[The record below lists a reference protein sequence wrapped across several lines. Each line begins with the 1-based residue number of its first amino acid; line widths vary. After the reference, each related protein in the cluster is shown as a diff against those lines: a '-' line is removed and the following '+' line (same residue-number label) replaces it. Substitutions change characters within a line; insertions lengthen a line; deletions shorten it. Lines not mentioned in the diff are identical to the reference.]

1 MLQRIIRFF
10 KQLLQR
16 LLNRQPPPP
25 PPSNPV
31 RPTRS
36 DTEYEGLFLQLLE
49 VVHQGAS
56 RGEVKGWLI
65 GNQLKLGE
73 FVVWL
78 EGFGQRIADNPTPQ
92 EELARRMVLL
102 GNLEIGELGIV
113 AGRIGREIL
122 EGISQKSDSELTV
135 NSLEQY
141 SNNFWLDQ
149 SLEQVR
155 LGDFNKALSYFKKAI
170 KLQPDDTTTTEV
182 ILSPTLEIKLDFHE
196 VWFNQGF
203 ALYNLGR
210 FEEAIDSY
218 KKALEIKPDDHYA
231 WNDIGVALAHLGRFE
246 EAIDSYKKAL
256 EIKPDYHM
264 TWLNQGL
271 ALYNLGRFEEAIDSY
286 KKALEIKPDSH
297 MTWLNQGFALYNL
310 GRLEEAIDSYDTALE
325 IKPKFQALLNRGIA
339 LADLGRFEEA
349 INSYKKALE
358 IKPDSHD
365 ALNNQGFALNN
376 LERFEEAIDFYDK
389 ALEIKPDF
397 RIALLNRGNA
407 LKDLERFEEAI
418 NSFDKAL
425 EVKPDDHEALLNR
438 GNALK
443 DLGKFEEA
451 INSYKKALEIKP
463 DFRIALLNRGNALKD
478 LGKFEEAINSYKKAL
493 EIKPDDHEA
502 LLNRGNALYDLE
514 RFEEAI
520 NSFDKALEI
529 KPNFHEA
536 WNNRGIA
543 LYNLGRL
550 EKAIDSYDKA
560 LEIKPDLHEAWR
572 NRGLAAR
579 ISSHPTLTFSSQI
592 VDQHPELNQRGYQ
605 GEITCYEIG
614 LTYVKDDKQPE
625 GWGLLHYGMGLAHY
639 LEGRR
644 QKVRNYYNKA
654 INSYDTALTVLT
666 VNNFLESYLEV
677 LRDYIKVLWELGDSE
692 EAKELQRKELQRQ
705 ATDGLDRLIKKTPS
719 NYRKQQLS
727 LKFFGFNQL
736 TVDSAVKSGDFIKG
750 LELAE
755 EGKNTCLRW
764 MLLGW
769 SDDIP
774 RFSYEEMRQ
783 FLTAAFG
790 EKTAIVYWHL
800 SPIALTTFIL
810 KPDNPELEVIQ
821 QPSIQTLNDFE
832 DWLTDWNKSY
842 QEYREKTPDKDRLS
856 RDWRQN
862 MIPNLRGLKE
872 ILRIDEIIEKLDKIN
887 HVILVPHRDLHY
899 LPLESLFFLDY
910 SATPPFSLTRLPSL
924 KIGQN
929 LQSTPRIPAN
939 QTLLNIENPP
949 SVIQAGEGNKKR
961 LMPLPVAEIE
971 SEFVSL
977 RFDHPTRLSEEE
989 TTLEKVSQGLKQNYQ
1004 VLHFAGHGYYNT
1016 NDPKLSMLFL
1026 KGSDRLTLEE
1036 IIQPDYC
1043 LNSYQLVCLA
1053 ACETAVAGKQTILSE
1068 YVGLTSG
1075 FLMQQVDHVL
1085 GTLWVVES
1093 VACSLFVIEFYY
1105 RWQVL
1110 KLSKTDAFTQTQT
1123 WLKTATHQELK
1134 DWCEARVAE
1143 LPTDKRLLGK
1153 RFKISVDEL
1162 AIIEQNPP
1170 LQHPYYWAAF
1180 ILSGYER
1187 L

>member
-56 RGEVKGWLI
+56 RGEVKGWLM
-65 GNQLKLGE
+65 GNKLKPGE
-73 FVVWL
+73 FVAWL

-92 EELARRMVLL
+92 EKLARRMVLL

-122 EGISQKSDSELTV
+122 EGINPKSD
-135 NSLEQY
+135 
-141 SNNFWLDQ
+141 D
-149 SLEQVR
+149 
-155 LGDFNKALSYFKKAI
+155 
-170 KLQPDDTTTTEV
+170 
-182 ILSPTLEIKLDFHE
+182 
-196 VWFNQGF
+196 
-203 ALYNLGR
+203 
-210 FEEAIDSY
+210 
-218 KKALEIKPDDHYA
+218 KALEFKPDDHEA
-231 WNDIGVALAHLGRFE
+231 WFNRGVALLFSGRLE
-246 EAIDSYKKAL
+246 EAVNSFDKAL
-256 EIKPDYHM
+256 EFKPDDHVA
-264 TWLNQGL
+264 WCNRG
-271 ALYNLGRFEEAIDSY
+271 S
-286 KKALEIKPDSH
+286 
-297 MTWLNQGFALYNL
+297 ALYNL
-310 GRLEEAIDSYDTALE
+310 GRLEEAINSYDKALE
-325 IKPKFQALLNRGIA
+325 FKPDFHEAWCNRGAI
-339 LADLGRFEEA
+339 LCDRLGKYEEA
-349 INSYKKALE
+349 INSFDKALE
-358 IKPDSHD
+358 FKPDSHV
-365 ALNNQGFALNN
+365 AW
-376 LERFEEAIDFYDK
+376 Y
-389 ALEIKPDF
+389 
-397 RIALLNRGNA
+397 NRGNA
-407 LKDLERFEEAI
+407 LYNLGRFEEAI

-425 EVKPDDHEALLNR
+425 E
-438 GNALK
+438 
-443 DLGKFEEA
+443 F
-451 INSYKKALEIKP
+451 
-463 DFRIALLNRGNALKD
+463 
-478 LGKFEEAINSYKKAL
+478 
-493 EIKPDDHEA
+493 
-502 LLNRGNALYDLE
+502 
-514 RFEEAI
+514 
-520 NSFDKALEI
+520 
-529 KPNFHEA
+529 
-536 WNNRGIA
+536 
-543 LYNLGRL
+543 
-550 EKAIDSYDKA
+550 
-560 LEIKPDLHEAWR
+560 KPDLHEAWYGRGIALADLGRLEEAINSYDKALEFKPDFYLAWGSRGSALNNLGRLEEAINSYDKTLEFKPDDHKAWR
-572 NRGLAAR
+572 NRGIAAGE
-579 ISSHPTLTFSSQI
+579 SSHPNKFLTSFSQI
-592 VDQHPELNQRGYQ
+592 VAKHPKLNQRGYQ
-605 GEITCYEIG
+605 GKITCYEIG
-614 LTYVKDDKQPE
+614 LTYVKKDKQPE
-625 GWGLLHYGMGLAHY
+625 GWGLLHYEMGQAHY
-639 LEGRR
+639 FEGRR
-644 QKVRNYYNKA
+644 QKVGASDYYVKA
-654 INSYDTALTVLT
+654 IKSYNSALTVLT
-666 VNNFLESYLEV
+666 VNNFLETYLKV
-677 LRDYIKVLWELGDSE
+677 LQDYIKVLFELGE
-692 EAKELQRKELQRQ
+692 TERVEELQRE
-705 ATDGLDRLIKKTPS
+705 ATDGLRRLIEKTPN
-719 NYRKQQLS
+719 NYKKQQLS
-727 LKFFGFNQL
+727 LEFIGFNQL
-736 TVDSAVKSGDFIKG
+736 TVDLAVKSGDFIKG

-755 EGKNTCLRW
+755 AGKNTCLRW

-774 RFSYEEMRQ
+774 KFSYGEMRQ

-862 MIPNLRGLKE
+862 MIPNLRALKE

-899 LPLESLFFLDY
+899 LPLESLFFLDD
-910 SATPPFSLTRLPSL
+910 SAPPPFSLTRLPSL

-929 LQSTPRIPAN
+929 LQSTPRIPAS

-949 SVIQAGEGNKKR
+949 SIIQAGEGNKKR
-961 LMPLPVAEIE
+961 LMPLPVADIE

-977 RFDHPTRLSEEE
+977 RFDHPTRLSEDE

-1026 KGSDRLTLEE
+1026 KGSDRFTLEE
-1036 IIQPDYC
+1036 IIKSDYC

-1068 YVGLTSG
+1068 YVGLASG
-1075 FLMQQVDHVL
+1075 FLMQQVDHIL

-1134 DWCEARVAE
+1134 DWCEARIAE
-1143 LPTDKRLLGK
+1143 LPPEKGLLGK

-1180 ILSGYER
+1180 ILIGYER

>member
-10 KQLLQR
+10 KRLLQR

-31 RPTRS
+31 RPNRS

-49 VVHQGAS
+49 IVHQGAS
-56 RGEVKGWLI
+56 RGEVKGWLM
-65 GNQLKLGE
+65 GNQLKPGE

-78 EGFGQRIADNPTPQ
+78 ERFGQRIADNPTPQ
-92 EELARRMVLL
+92 EELAKRMVLL

-122 EGISQKSDSELTV
+122 EGINSKSDD
-135 NSLEQY
+135 NSWFDQGCQQVEKGNFEDALFCFEKVIQLEPDNHVAW
-141 SNNFWLDQ
+141 SNRGAAL
-149 SLEQVR
+149 SLFGR
-155 LGDFNKALSYFKKAI
+155 LEEAIDSYDKALEFK
-170 KLQPDDTTTTEV
+170 PDDHYV
-182 ILSPTLEIKLDFHE
+182 WYNRGIALDNLGRLEEAINSFDKALEFKPDDHE
-196 VWFNQGF
+196 AWNSRGG
-203 ALYNLGR
+203 ALNNLGR
-210 FEEAIDSY
+210 FEEAINSY
-218 KKALEIKPDDHYA
+218 DKTLEFKPDLHQAWGSRGNALAYLGRLEEAINSYDKALKFKPDDHKA
-231 WNDIGVALAHLGRFE
+231 WCNRG
-246 EAIDSYKKAL
+246 S
-256 EIKPDYHM
+256 
-264 TWLNQGL
+264 
-271 ALYNLGRFEEAIDSY
+271 
-286 KKALEIKPDSH
+286 
-297 MTWLNQGFALYNL
+297 ALYNL
-310 GRLEEAIDSYDTALE
+310 GRLEEAINSYDKTLE
-325 IKPKFQALLNRGIA
+325 F
-339 LADLGRFEEA
+339 
-349 INSYKKALE
+349 
-358 IKPDSHD
+358 
-365 ALNNQGFALNN
+365 
-376 LERFEEAIDFYDK
+376 
-389 ALEIKPDF
+389 KPDF
-397 RIALLNRGNA
+397 HYAWSNRGGTA
-407 LKDLERFEEAI
+407 
-418 NSFDKAL
+418 
-425 EVKPDDHEALLNR
+425 
-438 GNALK
+438 
-443 DLGKFEEA
+443 GK
-451 INSYKKALEIKP
+451 
-463 DFRIALLNRGNALKD
+463 
-478 LGKFEEAINSYKKAL
+478 
-493 EIKPDDHEA
+493 
-502 LLNRGNALYDLE
+502 
-514 RFEEAI
+514 
-520 NSFDKALEI
+520 
-529 KPNFHEA
+529 
-536 WNNRGIA
+536 
-543 LYNLGRL
+543 
-550 EKAIDSYDKA
+550 
-560 LEIKPDLHEAWR
+560 
-572 NRGLAAR
+572 
-579 ISSHPTLTFSSQI
+579 SSHPNQFLTSFSQI
-592 VDQHPELNQRGYQ
+592 VAKHPELNQRGYQ
-605 GEITCYEIG
+605 GKITCYEIG
-614 LTYVKDDKQPE
+614 LTYVKKEKQPE
-625 GWGLLHYGMGLAHY
+625 GWGRLHYYIGREHY
-639 LEGRR
+639 SEGRR
-644 QKVRNYYNKA
+644 QKVGVSDYYVKA
-654 INSYDTALTVLT
+654 INSYNTALTVLT

-677 LRDYIKVLWELGDSE
+677 LRDYIKVLWELGE
-692 EAKELQRKELQRQ
+692 TERVKVLQQE
-705 ATDGLDRLIKKTPS
+705 ATDGLRRLIEETPS
-719 NYRKQQLS
+719 NYIKQQLS
-727 LKFFGFNQL
+727 LKFIGFDQL
-736 TVDSAVKSGDFIKG
+736 TVDLAVKSGDFING

-769 SDDIP
+769 SDKIP
-774 RFSYEEMRQ
+774 KFSYGEMRQ

-821 QPSIQTLNDFE
+821 QPSIQTLSDFE

-862 MIPNLRGLKE
+862 MIPNLRALKE
-872 ILRIDEIIEKLDKIN
+872 ILRIDEIIEKLDSIN

-899 LPLESLFFLDY
+899 LPLESLFLLSDF
-910 SATPPFSLTRLPSL
+910 APPPFSLTRLPSL

-929 LQSTPRIPAN
+929 LQSTPRITAN

-949 SVIQAGEGNKKR
+949 SIIQAGEGNKKR
-961 LMPLPVAEIE
+961 LMPLPVADIE

-977 RFDHPTRLSEEE
+977 RFDHPTRLAEDE
-989 TTLEKVSQGLKQNYQ
+989 TTLEKVSQGLKQKYQ

-1016 NDPKLSMLFL
+1016 NDPKSSMLFL
-1026 KGSDRLTLEE
+1026 KDSDRLTLEE

-1068 YVGLTSG
+1068 YVGLASG

-1123 WLKTATHQELK
+1123 WLKTATHQELQ
-1134 DWCEARVAE
+1134 DWCEARIAE
-1143 LPTDKRLLGK
+1143 LPPEKGLLGK

>member
-1 MLQRIIRFF
+1 MDVGVSIVIADATPQYLGNVYNNDKCAEEIGCMLQRIIRFF

-36 DTEYEGLFLQLLE
+36 DTEYEELFLQLLE

-56 RGEVKGWLI
+56 RGEVKGWLM
-65 GNQLKLGE
+65 GNKLKPGE

-122 EGISQKSDSELTV
+122 EEISPKSDD
-135 NSLEQY
+135 NS
-141 SNNFWLDQ
+141 WLDQ
-149 SLEQVR
+149 GCQ
-155 LGDFNKALSYFKKAI
+155 
-170 KLQPDDTTTTEV
+170 Q
-182 ILSPTLEIKLDFHE
+182 LEIENFEDALFYFEKVIELEPDNHKAWKKRGDALD
-196 VWFNQGF
+196 
-203 ALYNLGR
+203 NLGR
-210 FEEAIDSY
+210 FEEAINSFD
-218 KKALEIKPDDHYA
+218 KALEFKPDLHEA
-231 WNDIGVALAHLGRFE
+231 W
-246 EAIDSYKKAL
+246 
-256 EIKPDYHM
+256 
-264 TWLNQGL
+264 
-271 ALYNLGRFEEAIDSY
+271 YNRAG
-286 KKALEIKPDSH
+286 
-297 MTWLNQGFALYNL
+297 ALYNL
-310 GRLEEAIDSYDTALE
+310 GRLEEAINSCEKALE
-325 IKPKFQALLNRGIA
+325 FKPDDHYAWGNRGIA

-349 INSYKKALE
+349 INSCEKALE
-358 IKPDSHD
+358 
-365 ALNNQGFALNN
+365 F
-376 LERFEEAIDFYDK
+376 
-389 ALEIKPDF
+389 KPDF
-397 RIALLNRGNA
+397 
-407 LKDLERFEEAI
+407 
-418 NSFDKAL
+418 
-425 EVKPDDHEALLNR
+425 HEAWHRR
-438 GNALK
+438 GDALYY
-443 DLGKFEEA
+443 LGRLEEA
-451 INSYKKALEIKP
+451 INSYDNALEFKP
-463 DFRIALLNRGNALKD
+463 DYHL
-478 LGKFEEAINSYKKAL
+478 
-493 EIKPDDHEA
+493 
-502 LLNRGNALYDLE
+502 
-514 RFEEAI
+514 
-520 NSFDKALEI
+520 
-529 KPNFHEA
+529 A
-536 WNNRGIA
+536 WNNRGDA

-550 EKAIDSYDKA
+550 EEAINSYDKA
-560 LEIKPDLHEAWR
+560 LEFKPDYHLAWS
-572 NRGLAAR
+572 NRGGAAGN
-579 ISSHPTLTFSSQI
+579 SSHPNQFLTSFSQI
-592 VDQHPELNQRGYQ
+592 VAKHPELNQRGDQ
-605 GEITCYEIG
+605 GIITCFETG
-614 LTYVKDDKQPE
+614 LTYVKKDKQPE
-625 GWGLLHYGMGLAHY
+625 GWGQLHYKMGRAHY
-639 LEGRR
+639 FKGRR
-644 QKVRNYYNKA
+644 QKVGASDYYVKA
-654 INSYDTALTVLT
+654 INSYNTALTVLT
-666 VNNFLESYLEV
+666 ANNFLESYLKV
-677 LRDYIKVLWELGDSE
+677 LKDYIKVLLESGQIQIV
-692 EAKELQRKELQRQ
+692 KERVKVLQQE
-705 ATDGLDRLIKKTPS
+705 ATDGLRRLIEETPS
-719 NYRKQQLS
+719 NYIKQQLS
-727 LKFFGFNQL
+727 LKFIEFDQL
-736 TVDSAVKSGDFIKG
+736 TVDLAVKSGDFING

-755 EGKNTCLRW
+755 FGKNTCLPL
-764 MLLGW
+764 MLLGC

-774 RFSYEEMRQ
+774 WFSYGEMRQ
-783 FLTAAFG
+783 FLTTAFG

-821 QPSIQTLNDFE
+821 QPSIQTLSNFE

-842 QEYREKTPDKDRLS
+842 QEYREKTPDKNRLS

-862 MIPNLRGLKE
+862 MIPNLRALKE
-872 ILRIDEIIEKLDKIN
+872 ILRIDEIIEKLDSIN

-899 LPLESLFFLDY
+899 LPLESLFFLGD
-910 SATPPFSLTRLPSL
+910 SAPPPFSLTRLPSL

-929 LQSTPRIPAN
+929 LQSTPRIIAN

-949 SVIQAGEGNKKR
+949 SIIQAGEGNKKR

-977 RFDHPTRLSEEE
+977 RFNHPTRLSEEE

-1004 VLHFAGHGYYNT
+1004 VLHFAGHGNYNT

-1036 IIQPDYC
+1036 IIQLDYC

-1068 YVGLTSG
+1068 YVGLASG

-1123 WLKTATHQELK
+1123 WLKTATHQELQN
-1134 DWCEARVAE
+1134 WCEARIAE
-1143 LPTDKRLLGK
+1143 LPPEKGLLGK
-1153 RFKISVDEL
+1153 RFKLSVDEL
-1162 AIIEQNPP
+1162 ARIEQNPP

>member
-1 MLQRIIRFF
+1 MLQRIIGFF
-10 KQLLQR
+10 KRLLQR

-31 RPTRS
+31 RPNLS

-65 GNQLKLGE
+65 GNKLKPGE

-78 EGFGQRIADNPTPQ
+78 EGFGERIADNPTPQ

-122 EGISQKSDSELTV
+122 EGINPKSDDNSWFGQGCQQLKKGNFEDALFCFEKVIELEPD
-135 NSLEQY
+135 NHEA
-141 SNNFWLDQ
+141 WI
-149 SLEQVR
+149 R
-155 LGDFNKALSYFKKAI
+155 RGGALGN
-170 KLQPDDTTTTEV
+170 
-182 ILSPTLEIKLDFHE
+182 
-196 VWFNQGF
+196 
-203 ALYNLGR
+203 
-210 FEEAIDSY
+210 
-218 KKALEIKPDDHYA
+218 
-231 WNDIGVALAHLGRFE
+231 
-246 EAIDSYKKAL
+246 
-256 EIKPDYHM
+256 
-264 TWLNQGL
+264 
-271 ALYNLGRFEEAIDSY
+271 
-286 KKALEIKPDSH
+286 
-297 MTWLNQGFALYNL
+297 
-310 GRLEEAIDSYDTALE
+310 
-325 IKPKFQALLNRGIA
+325 
-339 LADLGRFEEA
+339 LGRFEEA
-349 INSYKKALE
+349 INSY
-358 IKPDSHD
+358 
-365 ALNNQGFALNN
+365 
-376 LERFEEAIDFYDK
+376 DK
-389 ALEIKPDF
+389 ALEIKPNFHEAWFNRCIDLGNLGRF
-397 RIALLNRGNA
+397 KEAINSYEKAVKIKPDGYKAWYNRGLALVNLGRLEEAINSYEKA
-407 LKDLERFEEAI
+407 LKIKPDDHEAWNSRGAILCDNLGRFEEAI

-425 EVKPDDHEALLNR
+425 EFKPDYDYAWYGR
-438 GNALK
+438 GNALAN
-443 DLGKFEEA
+443 LGRLEEA
-451 INSYKKALEIKP
+451 INSYDKALE
-463 DFRIALLNRGNALKD
+463 F
-478 LGKFEEAINSYKKAL
+478 
-493 EIKPDDHEA
+493 KPDDH
-502 LLNRGNALYDLE
+502 LTWYNRGVTAGE
-514 RFEEAI
+514 
-520 NSFDKALEI
+520 
-529 KPNFHEA
+529 
-536 WNNRGIA
+536 
-543 LYNLGRL
+543 
-550 EKAIDSYDKA
+550 
-560 LEIKPDLHEAWR
+560 
-572 NRGLAAR
+572 
-579 ISSHPTLTFSSQI
+579 SSHPHQFLTSFSQI
-592 VDQHPELNQRGYQ
+592 VAKHPELNQRGYQ
-605 GEITCYEIG
+605 GKITCYETG
-614 LTYVKDDKQPE
+614 LTYVKKDKQPE
-625 GWGLLHYGMGLAHY
+625 GWGLLHYYIGQAHY
-639 LEGRR
+639 SEGRR
-644 QKVRNYYNKA
+644 QKVGASDYYVKA
-654 INSYDTALTVLT
+654 IKSYNTALTVLT
-666 VNNFLESYLEV
+666 ANNFLKSYLKV
-677 LRDYIKVLWELGDSE
+677 LQDYIKVLLELGE
-692 EAKELQRKELQRQ
+692 TERVEELQRE
-705 ATDGLDRLIKKTPS
+705 ATDGLRRLIEETPD
-719 NYRKQQLS
+719 NYIKQQLS
-727 LKFFGFNQL
+727 LKFIGFNQL
-736 TVDSAVKSGDFIKG
+736 TVDLAVKSGDFING

-755 EGKNTCLRW
+755 AGKNTCLRW

-774 RFSYEEMRQ
+774 KFSYGEMRQ

-832 DWLTDWNKSY
+832 DWLTNWNKSY

-872 ILRIDEIIEKLDKIN
+872 ILRIDEIIEKLDRIN

-899 LPLESLFFLDY
+899 LPLESLFFLGD
-910 SATPPFSLTRLPSL
+910 SAPPPFSLTRLPSL
-924 KIGQN
+924 KIGKN
-929 LQSTPRIPAN
+929 LQSTPRIPAS

-949 SVIQAGEGNKKR
+949 SIIQAEEGNKKR
-961 LMPLPVAEIE
+961 LMPLPVADIE

-1026 KGSDRLTLEE
+1026 KGSDRFTLEE

-1068 YVGLTSG
+1068 YVGLASG
-1075 FLMQQVDHVL
+1075 FLMQQVDHIL

-1123 WLKTATHQELK
+1123 WLKTATHQDLQ
-1134 DWCEARVAE
+1134 DWCEAKIAE
-1143 LPTDKRLLGK
+1143 LPPEKGLLGN
-1153 RFKISVDEL
+1153 RFKISVNEL
-1162 AIIEQNPP
+1162 AIIEQNQP

>member
-10 KQLLQR
+10 KRLLQR

-31 RPTRS
+31 RPNRS

-49 VVHQGAS
+49 MVHQSVS
-56 RGEVKGWLI
+56 RGEVKGWLM
-65 GNQLKLGE
+65 GNQLKPGE
-73 FVVWL
+73 FVIWL

-122 EGISQKSDSELTV
+122 ERISPKSDD
-135 NSLEQY
+135 NSWFDQGCQQLE
-141 SNNFWLDQ
+141 
-149 SLEQVR
+149 R
-155 LGDFNKALSYFKKAI
+155 GDFEDALFSFEKVI
-170 KLQPDDTTTTEV
+170 ELEPDN
-182 ILSPTLEIKLDFHE
+182 HE
-196 VWFNQGF
+196 
-203 ALYNLGR
+203 
-210 FEEAIDSY
+210 
-218 KKALEIKPDDHYA
+218 A
-231 WNDIGVALAHLGRFE
+231 WRKRGNALA
-246 EAIDSYKKAL
+246 D
-256 EIKPDYHM
+256 
-264 TWLNQGL
+264 
-271 ALYNLGRFEEAIDSY
+271 
-286 KKALEIKPDSH
+286 
-297 MTWLNQGFALYNL
+297 L
-310 GRLEEAIDSYDTALE
+310 GRLEEAINSYDKALE
-325 IKPKFQALLNRGIA
+325 FKPDDHYFWCIRGIA

-349 INSYKKALE
+349 INSY
-358 IKPDSHD
+358 
-365 ALNNQGFALNN
+365 
-376 LERFEEAIDFYDK
+376 DK
-389 ALEIKPDF
+389 ALEFKPDDHYF
-397 RIALLNRGNA
+397 WCIRGVALA
-407 LKDLERFEEAI
+407 DLGRFEEAI
-418 NSFDKAL
+418 NSYDKAL
-425 EVKPDDHEALLNR
+425 EFKPDLHEAWNSR
-438 GNALK
+438 GVNLA
-443 DLGKFEEA
+443 DLGRFEEA
-451 INSYKKALEIKP
+451 INSYDKALEFKP
-463 DFRIALLNRGNALKD
+463 DDHIVWWNRGNALAD
-478 LGKFEEAINSYKKAL
+478 LGRFEEAINSYDEALKIKSDDYYSWGKRGNALGNSGRLEKAINSYDKVL
-493 EIKPDDHEA
+493 EIKPDDH
-502 LLNRGNALYDLE
+502 Y
-514 RFEEAI
+514 
-520 NSFDKALEI
+520 
-529 KPNFHEA
+529 A
-536 WNNRGIA
+536 WLNRGIA
-543 LYNLGRL
+543 AG
-550 EKAIDSYDKA
+550 E
-560 LEIKPDLHEAWR
+560 
-572 NRGLAAR
+572 
-579 ISSHPTLTFSSQI
+579 SSHPNQFLTSFSQI
-592 VDQHPELNQRGYQ
+592 VAKHPELNQRGYQ

-614 LTYVKDDKQPE
+614 LIYVKKDKQPE
-625 GWGLLHYGMGLAHY
+625 GWGLLHYSIGRAHY
-639 LEGRR
+639 FEGRR
-644 QKVRNYYNKA
+644 QKVGASDYYVKA
-654 INSYDTALTVLT
+654 IKSYNTALTVLT
-666 VNNFLESYLEV
+666 ANNFLETYLKV
-677 LRDYIKVLWELGDSE
+677 LKDYIKVLFELGE
-692 EAKELQRKELQRQ
+692 TERAEELQRE
-705 ATDGLDRLIKKTPS
+705 ATDGLRRLIQETPN
-719 NYRKQQLS
+719 NYKKQQLS
-727 LKFFGFNQL
+727 LEFIEFDQL
-736 TVDSAVKSGDFIKG
+736 TVDLAVKSGDFING

-755 EGKNTCLRW
+755 FGKNTCLRW

-774 RFSYEEMRQ
+774 KFSYGEMRQ

-810 KPDNPELEVIQ
+810 KPDNPELEIIQ
-821 QPSIQTLNDFE
+821 QASIQTLSNFE

-862 MIPNLRGLKE
+862 MIPNLRALKE
-872 ILRIDEIIEKLDKIN
+872 ILRIDEIIEKLDTIN

-899 LPLESLFFLDY
+899 LPLESLFFLGD
-910 SATPPFSLTRLPSL
+910 SAPPPFSLTRLPSL

-939 QTLLNIENPP
+939 KTLLNIENPP
-949 SVIQAGEGNKKR
+949 QAGEGNKKR
-961 LMPLPVAEIE
+961 SIPMADIE

-977 RFDHPTRLSEEE
+977 RFDNPTRLSEEE

-1043 LNSYQLVCLA
+1043 LNSYELVCLA

-1068 YVGLTSG
+1068 YVGLASG
-1075 FLMQQVDHVL
+1075 FLMQKVDHIL

-1143 LPTDKRLLGK
+1143 LPPEKGLLRK
-1153 RFKISVDEL
+1153 RFKKSVDKL
-1162 AIIEQNPP
+1162 AIIGEDPP

-1180 ILSGYER
+1180 ILTGYDR
-1187 L
+1187 FRS

>member
-65 GNQLKLGE
+65 GNKLKPGE
-73 FVVWL
+73 FVAWL

-122 EGISQKSDSELTV
+122 EGISPTSDD
-135 NSLEQY
+135 NS
-141 SNNFWLDQ
+141 WLDQ
-149 SLEQVR
+149 GCQQLERDNFEDALFCFEKVIE
-155 LGDFNKALSYFKKAI
+155 LEPDNHKA
-170 KLQPDDTTTTEV
+170 
-182 ILSPTLEIKLDFHE
+182 
-196 VWFNQGF
+196 
-203 ALYNLGR
+203 
-210 FEEAIDSY
+210 
-218 KKALEIKPDDHYA
+218 
-231 WNDIGVALAHLGRFE
+231 
-246 EAIDSYKKAL
+246 
-256 EIKPDYHM
+256 
-264 TWLNQGL
+264 WL
-271 ALYNLGRFEEAIDSY
+271 I
-286 KKALEIKPDSH
+286 
-297 MTWLNQGFALYNL
+297 
-310 GRLEEAIDSYDTALE
+310 
-325 IKPKFQALLNRGIA
+325 RGIA
-339 LADLGRFEEA
+339 LGDLGRFEEA
-349 INSYKKALE
+349 INSYDKALE
-358 IKPDSHD
+358 FKPDLHEAWYNRGIALGDLGRLEEAINSYDKALEFKPDLHEAWYNRGFALDDLGRLEEAINSYDNALKFQPDYHEVWAKRGD
-365 ALNNQGFALNN
+365 ALDNLGRLEEEINSYDNALKFKPDYHEVWCNRGFALNN
-376 LERFEEAIDFYDK
+376 LGRLEEAINSYDN
-389 ALEIKPDF
+389 ALKFKPDF
-397 RIALLNRGNA
+397 HYAWNNRGFA
-407 LKDLERFEEAI
+407 LANLGRFEEAI
-418 NSFDKAL
+418 NS
-425 EVKPDDHEALLNR
+425 
-438 GNALK
+438 
-443 DLGKFEEA
+443 
-451 INSYKKALEIKP
+451 
-463 DFRIALLNRGNALKD
+463 
-478 LGKFEEAINSYKKAL
+478 
-493 EIKPDDHEA
+493 
-502 LLNRGNALYDLE
+502 
-514 RFEEAI
+514 
-520 NSFDKALEI
+520 
-529 KPNFHEA
+529 
-536 WNNRGIA
+536 
-543 LYNLGRL
+543 
-550 EKAIDSYDKA
+550 YDKA
-560 LEIKPDLHEAWR
+560 LEFKPDYHEAWY
-572 NRGLAAR
+572 NRGVAAGQ
-579 ISSHPTLTFSSQI
+579 SSHPHQFLTSFSQI
-592 VDQHPELNQRGYQ
+592 VAKHPKLNQRGYQ

-614 LTYVKDDKQPE
+614 LTYVKKDKQSE
-625 GWGLLHYGMGLAHY
+625 GWGLLHYKIGQAHY
-639 LEGRR
+639 SEGRG
-644 QKVRNYYNKA
+644 QKVSASDYYVKA
-654 INSYDTALTVLT
+654 IKSYNTALTVLT
-666 VNNFLESYLEV
+666 ANNFLESHLKV
-677 LRDYIKVLWELGDSE
+677 LKDYIKVLFELGE
-692 EAKELQRKELQRQ
+692 TERAEELQRE
-705 ATDGLDRLIKKTPS
+705 ATDGLRRLIEETPN
-719 NYRKQQLS
+719 NYKKQQLS
-727 LKFFGFNQL
+727 LEFLGFNQL
-736 TVDSAVKSGDFIKG
+736 TVDLAVKSGDFIKG

-755 EGKNTCLRW
+755 AGKNTCLRW

-774 RFSYEEMRQ
+774 KFSYGEMRQ
-783 FLTAAFG
+783 FLTAAFR

-862 MIPNLRGLKE
+862 MIPNLRELKE

-899 LPLESLFFLDY
+899 LPLESIFFLGD

-949 SVIQAGEGNKKR
+949 SIIQAGEGNKKR
-961 LMPLPVAEIE
+961 LMPLPVADIE

-977 RFDHPTRLSEEE
+977 RFDHPTRLSEDE

-1026 KGSDRLTLEE
+1026 KDSDRLTLEE
-1036 IIQPDYC
+1036 IIKPDYC

-1068 YVGLTSG
+1068 YLGLASG
-1075 FLMQQVDHVL
+1075 FLMQQVDHIL

-1110 KLSKTDAFTQTQT
+1110 KLSKTEAFTQTQT
-1123 WLKTATHQELK
+1123 WLKTATHQDLK
-1134 DWCEARVAE
+1134 DWCEARIAE
-1143 LPTDKRLLGK
+1143 LPPEKGLLGK
-1153 RFKISVDEL
+1153 RFKISIDEL

>member
-1 MLQRIIRFF
+1 MLQRIIGFF
-10 KQLLQR
+10 KRLLQR

-31 RPTRS
+31 RPNLS

-65 GNQLKLGE
+65 GNKLKPGE

-78 EGFGQRIADNPTPQ
+78 EGFGERIADNPTPQ

-122 EGISQKSDSELTV
+122 EGINPKSDDNSWFGQGCQQLKKGNFEDALFCFEKVIELEPD
-135 NSLEQY
+135 NHEA
-141 SNNFWLDQ
+141 WI
-149 SLEQVR
+149 R
-155 LGDFNKALSYFKKAI
+155 RGGALGN
-170 KLQPDDTTTTEV
+170 
-182 ILSPTLEIKLDFHE
+182 
-196 VWFNQGF
+196 
-203 ALYNLGR
+203 
-210 FEEAIDSY
+210 
-218 KKALEIKPDDHYA
+218 
-231 WNDIGVALAHLGRFE
+231 
-246 EAIDSYKKAL
+246 
-256 EIKPDYHM
+256 
-264 TWLNQGL
+264 
-271 ALYNLGRFEEAIDSY
+271 
-286 KKALEIKPDSH
+286 
-297 MTWLNQGFALYNL
+297 
-310 GRLEEAIDSYDTALE
+310 
-325 IKPKFQALLNRGIA
+325 
-339 LADLGRFEEA
+339 LGRFEEA
-349 INSYKKALE
+349 INSY
-358 IKPDSHD
+358 
-365 ALNNQGFALNN
+365 
-376 LERFEEAIDFYDK
+376 
-389 ALEIKPDF
+389 
-397 RIALLNRGNA
+397 
-407 LKDLERFEEAI
+407 
-418 NSFDKAL
+418 
-425 EVKPDDHEALLNR
+425 
-438 GNALK
+438 
-443 DLGKFEEA
+443 
-451 INSYKKALEIKP
+451 
-463 DFRIALLNRGNALKD
+463 
-478 LGKFEEAINSYKKAL
+478 
-493 EIKPDDHEA
+493 
-502 LLNRGNALYDLE
+502 
-514 RFEEAI
+514 
-520 NSFDKALEI
+520 DKALEI

-536 WNNRGIA
+536 WFNRGIDLGNLGRFKEAINSYEKAVKIKPDGYKAWYNRGLA
-543 LYNLGRL
+543 LVNLGRL
-550 EKAIDSYDKA
+550 EEAINSYDKA
-560 LEIKPDLHEAWR
+560 LEFKPDDHLTWY
-572 NRGLAAR
+572 NRGVTAGE
-579 ISSHPTLTFSSQI
+579 SSHPHKFLTSFSQI
-592 VDQHPELNQRGYQ
+592 VAKHPELNQRGYQ
-605 GEITCYEIG
+605 GKITCYETG
-614 LTYVKDDKQPE
+614 LTYVKKDKQPE
-625 GWGLLHYGMGLAHY
+625 GWGLLHYYIGQAHY
-639 LEGRR
+639 SEGRR
-644 QKVRNYYNKA
+644 QKVGASDYYVKA
-654 INSYDTALTVLT
+654 IKSYNTALTVLT
-666 VNNFLESYLEV
+666 ANNFLKSYLKV
-677 LRDYIKVLWELGDSE
+677 LQDYIKVLLELGE
-692 EAKELQRKELQRQ
+692 TERVEELQRE
-705 ATDGLDRLIKKTPS
+705 ATDGLRRLIEETPD
-719 NYRKQQLS
+719 NYIKQQLS
-727 LKFFGFNQL
+727 LKFIGFNQL
-736 TVDSAVKSGDFIKG
+736 TVDLAVKSGDFING

-755 EGKNTCLRW
+755 AGKNTCLRW

-774 RFSYEEMRQ
+774 KFSYGEMRQ

-832 DWLTDWNKSY
+832 DWLTNWNKSY

-872 ILRIDEIIEKLDKIN
+872 ILRIDEIIEKLDRIN

-899 LPLESLFFLDY
+899 LPLESLFFLGD
-910 SATPPFSLTRLPSL
+910 SAPPPFSLTRLPSL
-924 KIGQN
+924 KIGKN
-929 LQSTPRIPAN
+929 LQSTPRIPAS

-949 SVIQAGEGNKKR
+949 SIIQAEEGNKKR
-961 LMPLPVAEIE
+961 LMPLPVADIE

-1026 KGSDRLTLEE
+1026 KDSDRLTLEE

-1068 YVGLTSG
+1068 YVGLASG
-1075 FLMQQVDHVL
+1075 FLMQQVDHIL

-1123 WLKTATHQELK
+1123 WLKTATHQDLQ
-1134 DWCEARVAE
+1134 DWCEAKIAE
-1143 LPTDKRLLGK
+1143 LPPEKGLLGK
-1153 RFKISVDEL
+1153 RFKISVNEL

>member
-65 GNQLKLGE
+65 GNKLKPGE
-73 FVVWL
+73 FVAWL

-122 EGISQKSDSELTV
+122 EGISPTSDD
-135 NSLEQY
+135 NS
-141 SNNFWLDQ
+141 WLDQ
-149 SLEQVR
+149 GCQQLERDNFEDALFCFEKVIE
-155 LGDFNKALSYFKKAI
+155 LEPDNHKA
-170 KLQPDDTTTTEV
+170 
-182 ILSPTLEIKLDFHE
+182 
-196 VWFNQGF
+196 
-203 ALYNLGR
+203 
-210 FEEAIDSY
+210 
-218 KKALEIKPDDHYA
+218 
-231 WNDIGVALAHLGRFE
+231 
-246 EAIDSYKKAL
+246 
-256 EIKPDYHM
+256 
-264 TWLNQGL
+264 WL
-271 ALYNLGRFEEAIDSY
+271 I
-286 KKALEIKPDSH
+286 
-297 MTWLNQGFALYNL
+297 
-310 GRLEEAIDSYDTALE
+310 
-325 IKPKFQALLNRGIA
+325 RGIA
-339 LADLGRFEEA
+339 LGDLGRFEEA
-349 INSYKKALE
+349 INSYDKALE
-358 IKPDSHD
+358 FKPDLHEAWYNRGFALDDLGRLEEAINSYDNALKFQPDYHEVWAKRGD
-365 ALNNQGFALNN
+365 ALDNLGRLEEEINSYDNALKFKPDYHEVWCNRGFALNN
-376 LERFEEAIDFYDK
+376 LGRLEEAINSYDN
-389 ALEIKPDF
+389 ALKFKPDF
-397 RIALLNRGNA
+397 HYAWNNRGFA
-407 LKDLERFEEAI
+407 LANLGRFEEAI
-418 NSFDKAL
+418 NS
-425 EVKPDDHEALLNR
+425 
-438 GNALK
+438 
-443 DLGKFEEA
+443 
-451 INSYKKALEIKP
+451 
-463 DFRIALLNRGNALKD
+463 
-478 LGKFEEAINSYKKAL
+478 
-493 EIKPDDHEA
+493 
-502 LLNRGNALYDLE
+502 
-514 RFEEAI
+514 
-520 NSFDKALEI
+520 
-529 KPNFHEA
+529 
-536 WNNRGIA
+536 
-543 LYNLGRL
+543 
-550 EKAIDSYDKA
+550 YDKA
-560 LEIKPDLHEAWR
+560 LEFKPDYHEAWY
-572 NRGLAAR
+572 NRGVAAGQ
-579 ISSHPTLTFSSQI
+579 SSHPHQFLTSFSQI
-592 VDQHPELNQRGYQ
+592 VAKHPKLNQRGYQ

-614 LTYVKDDKQPE
+614 LTYVKKDKQSE
-625 GWGLLHYGMGLAHY
+625 GWGLLHYKIGQAHY
-639 LEGRR
+639 SEGRG
-644 QKVRNYYNKA
+644 QKVSASDYYVKA
-654 INSYDTALTVLT
+654 IKSYNTALTVLT
-666 VNNFLESYLEV
+666 ANNFLESHLKV
-677 LRDYIKVLWELGDSE
+677 LKDYIKVLFELGE
-692 EAKELQRKELQRQ
+692 TERAEELQRE
-705 ATDGLDRLIKKTPS
+705 ATDGLRRLIEETPN
-719 NYRKQQLS
+719 NYKKQQLS
-727 LKFFGFNQL
+727 LEFLGFNQL
-736 TVDSAVKSGDFIKG
+736 TVDLAVKSGDFIKG

-755 EGKNTCLRW
+755 AGKNTCLRW

-774 RFSYEEMRQ
+774 KFSYGEMRQ
-783 FLTAAFG
+783 FLTAAFR

-862 MIPNLRGLKE
+862 MIPNLRELKE

-899 LPLESLFFLDY
+899 LPLESIFFLGD

-949 SVIQAGEGNKKR
+949 SIIQAGEGNKKR
-961 LMPLPVAEIE
+961 LMPLPVADIE

-977 RFDHPTRLSEEE
+977 RFDHPTRLAEEE

-1026 KGSDRLTLEE
+1026 KDSDRLTLEE
-1036 IIQPDYC
+1036 IIKPDYC

-1068 YVGLTSG
+1068 YLGLASG
-1075 FLMQQVDHVL
+1075 FLMQQVDHIL

-1110 KLSKTDAFTQTQT
+1110 KLSKTEAFTQTQT
-1123 WLKTATHQELK
+1123 WLKTATHQDLK
-1134 DWCEARVAE
+1134 DWCEARIAE
-1143 LPTDKRLLGK
+1143 LPPEKGLLGK
-1153 RFKISVDEL
+1153 RFKISIDEL

>member
-1 MLQRIIRFF
+1 MADASPQYLGNVYNDDQCAEGIGCMLQRIIRFF
-10 KQLLQR
+10 KRLLQR

-31 RPTRS
+31 RPNRS

-65 GNQLKLGE
+65 GNQMKQGE
-73 FVVWL
+73 FVAWL

-102 GNLEIGELGIV
+102 GNLGIGELGIV

-122 EGISQKSDSELTV
+122 EGINSKSDD
-135 NSLEQY
+135 NS
-141 SNNFWLDQ
+141 
-149 SLEQVR
+149 
-155 LGDFNKALSYFKKAI
+155 
-170 KLQPDDTTTTEV
+170 
-182 ILSPTLEIKLDFHE
+182 
-196 VWFNQGF
+196 WFNQGCQQLERGDF
-203 ALYNLGR
+203 EDAFFSFEKVIELEPDNHEAWRKRGYALRNLGR
-210 FEEAIDSY
+210 LEEAIDSY
-218 KKALEIKPDDHYA
+218 KNALEFKPDFHEAWCNLGFALNDLGRFKEAINSFDKALEFKPDFHEA
-231 WNDIGVALAHLGRFE
+231 SSNRGV
-246 EAIDSYKKAL
+246 
-256 EIKPDYHM
+256 
-264 TWLNQGL
+264 
-271 ALYNLGRFEEAIDSY
+271 
-286 KKALEIKPDSH
+286 
-297 MTWLNQGFALYNL
+297 ALYNL
-310 GRLEEAIDSYDTALE
+310 GRLEEAINSCDKALK
-325 IKPKFQALLNRGIA
+325 IKSDDHIVWWNRGNA
-339 LADLGRFEEA
+339 LADLGRLEEA
-349 INSYKKALE
+349 INSYDE
-358 IKPDSHD
+358 
-365 ALNNQGFALNN
+365 
-376 LERFEEAIDFYDK
+376 
-389 ALEIKPDF
+389 
-397 RIALLNRGNA
+397 A
-407 LKDLERFEEAI
+407 LKIKSDDYYSWGKRGLALGNSGSSEEAI
-418 NSFDKAL
+418 NSFDKVL
-425 EVKPDDHEALLNR
+425 EFKPDDHEAWLNR
-438 GNALK
+438 GIGA
-443 DLGKFEEA
+443 GQ
-451 INSYKKALEIKP
+451 
-463 DFRIALLNRGNALKD
+463 
-478 LGKFEEAINSYKKAL
+478 
-493 EIKPDDHEA
+493 
-502 LLNRGNALYDLE
+502 
-514 RFEEAI
+514 
-520 NSFDKALEI
+520 
-529 KPNFHEA
+529 
-536 WNNRGIA
+536 
-543 LYNLGRL
+543 
-550 EKAIDSYDKA
+550 
-560 LEIKPDLHEAWR
+560 
-572 NRGLAAR
+572 
-579 ISSHPTLTFSSQI
+579 SSHPHQFPTSFSQI
-592 VDQHPELNQRGYQ
+592 VAKHPELNQRGYQ
-605 GEITCYEIG
+605 GDITCCEIG
-614 LTYVKDDKQPE
+614 LTYVKKDKQPE
-625 GWGLLHYGMGLAHY
+625 GWGQLHHYIGRAHY
-639 LEGRR
+639 FEGRR
-644 QKVRNYYNKA
+644 QKVGASDYYVKA
-654 INSYDTALTVLT
+654 IKSYNTALTVLT
-666 VNNFLESYLEV
+666 GNNFLESYLEV
-677 LRDYIKVLWELGDSE
+677 LRDYIKVLWELGE
-692 EAKELQRKELQRQ
+692 TERVEELQRE
-705 ATDGLDRLIKKTPS
+705 ATDGLRRLIQETPD

-727 LKFFGFNQL
+727 LKFIGFDQL
-736 TVDSAVKSGDFIKG
+736 TVDLAVKSGNFING

-755 EGKNTCLRW
+755 VGKNTCLRW

-774 RFSYEEMRQ
+774 KFSYGEMRQ

-821 QPSIQTLNDFE
+821 QPSIQTLIDFE

-862 MIPNLRGLKE
+862 MIPNLRALKE
-872 ILRIDEIIEKLDKIN
+872 ILRIDEIIEKLDNIN

-899 LPLESLFFLDY
+899 LPLESLFFLGD

-949 SVIQAGEGNKKR
+949 SIIQAGEGNKKR

-1004 VLHFAGHGYYNT
+1004 VLHFAGHGNYNT

-1068 YVGLTSG
+1068 YVGLASG
-1075 FLMQQVDHVL
+1075 FLMQKVDHVL

-1093 VACSLFVIEFYY
+1093 LACSLFVIEFYY

-1143 LPTDKRLLGK
+1143 LPPEKGLLGK

-1162 AIIEQNPP
+1162 ARIEQNPP